1 MYSIV
6 LTLLKHRS
14 IFYMSYCKI
23 WYQYLFLT
31 RAHFLYNFLKHSHIF
46 ATEKRSDVYSHHSIL
61 YLLMSIHPPPLLLGH
76 CNLLLKYG
84 CGILITEIISLL
96 SIATEKRSDVYSLH
110 SILYLLMSIRPPS
123 LLLGH
128 CNLLLKYGYGILIT
142 EIISLL
148 SIAIQTQKIDQ
159 KWHNTLKKQSVK
171 LMWRFIKICWRSLT
185 FTIAFLWEHLKKGAP
200 KELCASGR

>member
-6 LTLLKHRS
+6 LALLKHWS
-14 IFYMSYCKI
+14 IFYMSYCKT

-46 ATEKRSDVYSHHSIL
+46 ATEKRSDVYSLHSIS
-61 YLLMSIHPPPLLLGH
+61 YLLMSIHPP
-76 CNLLLKYG
+76 
-84 CGILITEIISLL
+84 
-96 SIATEKRSDVYSLH
+96 
-110 SILYLLMSIRPPS
+110 S
-123 LLLGH
+123 LLLGQ

-142 EIISLL
+142 EIISKV
-148 SIAIQTQKIDQ
+148 SIAIYTHKINQ
-159 KWHNTLKKQSVK
+159 KWRNTLKIQSVK
-171 LMWRFIKICWRSLT
+171 LIWGLIKVCWRSLS